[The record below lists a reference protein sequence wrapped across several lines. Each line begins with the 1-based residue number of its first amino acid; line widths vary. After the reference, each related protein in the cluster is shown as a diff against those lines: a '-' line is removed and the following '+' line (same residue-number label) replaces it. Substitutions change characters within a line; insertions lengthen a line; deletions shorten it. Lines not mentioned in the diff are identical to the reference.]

1 MKTDTTTEII
11 FEVRKSIEQH
21 HCSQQR
27 HQQLKLNLSQ
37 QDPLLVGD
45 ALLQYWLT
53 LRDPGTQF
61 DAQQFV
67 ASLLFALNPTT
78 SLSLPEILAG
88 LSGWN
93 LSVEEFP
100 WYLALQFGKEQ
111 VLRAVQEIE
120 TTAPDPISLVRAAET
135 FRYWLKADYVAAH
148 EQVR

>member
-1 MKTDTTTEII
+1 MKTDTIDEII
-11 FEVRKSIEQH
+11 LEVRKSVEQLQ
-21 HCSQQR
+21 CSPQR
-27 HQQLKLNLSQ
+27 YQQLKLNLSQ
-37 QDPLLVGD
+37 KDLLLVGD

-78 SLSLPEILAG
+78 SLSLSEILAG
-88 LSGWN
+88 LSNWN

-100 WYLALQFGKEQ
+100 WYLAMQFGKEQ
-111 VLRAVQEIE
+111 VLRAVQELE
-120 TTAPDPISLVRAAET
+120 TTASDSTSLTRAAET
-135 FRYWLKADYVAAH
+135 FRFWLKADYLATD